1 VPRKKIAASEDTA
14 QRNQRLEDA
23 WRPSRL
29 LGYNHNA
36 LAMHLTE
43 CDAFTIA
50 ESELRRAVWLNPYEA
65 AFMANLAWCL
75 HRQGRSEEAQQCLE
89 QALEQDASNV
99 QVRRISVLMESSP
112 NKGNGSND
120 NRKDG

>member
-1 VPRKKIAASEDTA
+1 
-14 QRNQRLEDA
+14 
-23 WRPSRL
+23 
-29 LGYNHNA
+29 
-36 LAMHLTE
+36 MHLTE